1 MTGPLTRRRTLQF
14 TSTATLGAL
23 AGCTSSILRSS
34 NDQPEYALN
43 VESINSSLVEY
54 ALYEPDDGAL
64 FGQPAR
70 TALENILPTGRYTTY
85 GYTPLQEDLYVD
97 HQSKYYQTGYIT
109 TGRKEIERTLV
120 RANPVSEENI
130 PENAILI
137 DSLDQPSARIF
148 KILHSH
154 ASTDGQASPEL
165 LRGDAYVLRRPA
177 ERDSKLAM
185 GDLNDRVVTMAE
197 SGPWAY
203 RPSLTRETI
212 IEPARTV
219 FAVRV
224 ADSRQQFREV
234 VFGSRI
240 DTELDPESM
249 SSDVQQLLEQAIGRG
264 TYRESGSPSEAF
276 SELLSRLQL
285 NTSESVNSQQLWYNG
300 EYYRYSLYVNDSSQ

>member
-1 MTGPLTRRRTLQF
+1 MTGPLTRRRALQF

-23 AGCTSSILRSS
+23 AGCTSSILGSS

-43 VESINSSLVEY
+43 VESIDFSPVEY

-97 HQSKYYQTGYIT
+97 HQSKYYQTEYIT

-120 RANPVSEENI
+120 RANPVNEANI

-137 DSLDQPSARIF
+137 DSLDRPSARVL
-148 KILHSH
+148 KILASH
-154 ASTDGQASPEL
+154 ARTDGQASPEL

-185 GDLNDRVVTMAE
+185 GDLNDRVVKMDE
-197 SGPWAY
+197 SGAWAY
-203 RPSLTRETI
+203 RPNLTREKI
-212 IEPARTV
+212 IEPAHTV

-240 DTELDPESM
+240 DTELDPENM

-276 SELLSRLQL
+276 NELLSLLHL
-285 NTSESVNSQQLWYNG
+285 NTSESVNGQQLWYGG
-300 EYYRYSLYVNDSSQ
+300 EYYRYSLYINDSS

>member
-1 MTGPLTRRRTLQF
+1 MV
-14 TSTATLGAL
+14 TLGTL

-43 VESINSSLVEY
+43 VESIDSSPVEY

-85 GYTPLQEDLYVD
+85 GYKPLQEGLYVD
-97 HQSKYYQTGYIT
+97 HQGKYHQTEYIT

-130 PENAILI
+130 PENAILV
-137 DSLDQPSARIF
+137 DSLDRPSARIV

-154 ASTDGQASPEL
+154 ASTDGQASSDL
-165 LRGDAYVLRRPA
+165 LRNEAYVLRRPA
-177 ERDSKLAM
+177 ERESKLAT

-203 RPSLTRETI
+203 RPNLTRETI

-240 DTELDPESM
+240 DTELDSESM
-249 SSDVQQLLEQAIGRG
+249 SSDVQQLLEQAIGGG

-276 SELLSRLQL
+276 SELLSLLQL
-285 NTSESVNSQQLWYNG
+285 NTSESVNDQQLWYNG